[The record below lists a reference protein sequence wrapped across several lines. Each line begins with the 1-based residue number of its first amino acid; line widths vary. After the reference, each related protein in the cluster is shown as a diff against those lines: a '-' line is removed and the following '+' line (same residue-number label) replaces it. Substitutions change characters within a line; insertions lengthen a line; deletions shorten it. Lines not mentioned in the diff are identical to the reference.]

1 MPNIADRITQV
12 KSEMTVAAQLAGRNP
27 TAVRLVI
34 VTKNKPLELIR
45 SVVAGGG
52 EIIGESY
59 VEEAVGKI
67 KSFAGPAPE
76 WHMIGHIQSRKARAV
91 AEHFSWVH
99 SLDRLKL
106 ARRLDRFA
114 GEFGKELQVLLE
126 CNVSG
131 EDSKFGFSVW
141 DESLWPTFFEEVAEI
156 VILTHLKIRGLMTMP
171 PWNPDP
177 EFSRPY
183 FQRLRKLQAKLGDQF
198 PQIDWEELSMGMSN
212 DYSVAIEE
220 GATLVRVGT
229 AIVGT
234 RAN

>member
-1 MPNIADRITQV
+1 MTNIAQRISQT
-12 KSEMTVAAQLAGRNP
+12 KTEMAAAAQTAGRSP
-27 TAVRLVI
+27 ADIRLVV
-34 VTKNKPLELIR
+34 VTKNKPVELIQE
-45 SVVAGGG
+45 VVAGGG

-67 KSFAGPAPE
+67 TSLKSPVPE
-76 WHMIGHIQSRKARAV
+76 WHMVGHIQSRKARAV

-114 GEFGKELQVLLE
+114 GEVGKTLNVLLE

-131 EDSKFGFSVW
+131 EASKFGYSVW
-141 DESLWPTFFEEVAEI
+141 DEAQWPAFFQEI
-156 VILTHLKIRGLMTMP
+156 VEIIALPNLKIRGLMTMP

-183 FQRLRKLQAKLGDQF
+183 FQRLRQLQTKLKTQF
-198 PQIDWEELSMGMSN
+198 PNIDWNELSMGMSN
-212 DYSVAIEE
+212 DFSVAIEE
-220 GATLVRVGT
+220 GATFVRVGT
-229 AIVGT
+229 AIVGS
-234 RAN
+234 R